1 MEEKQNNEETTKK
14 IISGGRGKITP
25 RWKPGESGNPAGRP
39 KGSKNFETYFMEAWK
54 EVAEALRLNKDP
66 DRGKV
71 EILKL
76 GFKEMFKGNYQFWR
90 DFTDRLFGKP
100 QESLDITTQGEKIQ
114 RINYIIP
121 NDHDPGKNN
130 NNRANS

>member
-1 MEEKQNNEETTKK
+1 MEEKTPK
-14 IISGGRGKITP
+14 RTP
-25 RWKPGESGNPAGRP
+25 RDNLRPPWKPGESGNPAGRP

-66 DRGKV
+66 DKGKV

-90 DFTDRLFGKP
+90 DFVERLFGKIP
-100 QESLDITTQGEKIQ
+100 TEIDLRGKLEIEKLIEIERKMSRALKEGEEKFKNQ
-114 RINYIIP
+114 
-121 NDHDPGKNN
+121 NDY
-130 NNRANS
+130 